1 MKALTNYRYHVLLLV
16 GLVAVLG
23 LFSTP
28 AEGVSS
34 YWLALIAGKT
44 IGFTFAAVWCKLFR
58 IWDNRGEL
66 PELAN
71 LINED

>member
-1 MKALTNYRYHVLLLV
+1 MKALTNYRYHVLFLV

-23 LFSTP
+23 LLSTP
-28 AEGVSS
+28 AEGASS
-34 YWLALIAGKT
+34 YWLALIAGKA
-44 IGFTFAAVWCKLFR
+44 IGFTFAAVWYMLLR